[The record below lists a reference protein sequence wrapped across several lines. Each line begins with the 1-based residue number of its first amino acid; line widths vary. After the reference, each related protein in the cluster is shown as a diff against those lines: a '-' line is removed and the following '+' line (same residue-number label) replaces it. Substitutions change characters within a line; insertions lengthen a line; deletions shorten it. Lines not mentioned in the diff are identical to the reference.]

1 MVKKKIV
8 LILFGFIFCSSMM
21 RNKVQHS
28 KNSLNEL
35 ITNGKP
41 TYWDPYITYD
51 DHISGIGLYLISD
64 STLIEYEFDSEMRRK
79 AYDYGDFMLD
89 TIRWKRSNDTIYLG
103 GDEGHYSIYKILK
116 LKNDSLEV
124 LDCKGN
130 ALRSQM
136 LFVKSKDQNTPLLGK
151 H

>member
-1 MVKKKIV
+1 MTILKMA
-8 LILFGFIFCSSMM
+8 LIILVFTICSSLM
-21 RNKVQHS
+21 RSNVQHS

-35 ITNGKP
+35 LTNGKP
-41 TYWDPYITYD
+41 TYWDPYISYE
-51 DHISGIGLYLISD
+51 DHIVGIGWYLISD
-64 STLIEYEFDSEMRRK
+64 STMIEYEFDREMRRK

-103 GDEGHYSIYKILK
+103 GDKGPYGIYKILK

-124 LDCKGN
+124 FDCKEH

-151 H
+151 Y